1 MRLFVLFVV
10 LLAASILT
18 LHGARA
24 QEPPVTGGEAIGG
37 VFDALSLRP
46 QPSAPADFVVRSRP
60 DARGLDYAPLTPVE
74 RSRSNTPAEL
84 EAAQADM
91 DAALARNRRAAAR
104 VKIPDI
110 AAPRKRK
117 AN

>member
-1 MRLFVLFVV
+1 MRLFI
-10 LLAASILT
+10 LLAASCLS

-24 QEPPVTGGEAIGG
+24 QEPVTGGEAIGG

-46 QPSAPADFVVRSRP
+46 QPPPPADFVVQSRP
-60 DARGLDYAPLTPVE
+60 DARGLNYAPLSPVE
-74 RSRSNTPAEL
+74 RSRGKTPAEL

-104 VKIPDI
+104 VKIPDV

-117 AN
+117 SN

>member
-1 MRLFVLFVV
+1 MRLFVL
-10 LLAASILT
+10 LAASCLT

-24 QEPPVTGGEAIGG
+24 QEPVTGGEAIGG
-37 VFDALSLRP
+37 VLDALSLRS
-46 QPSAPADFVVRSRP
+46 QPSAPADFVLRSRP

-74 RSRSNTPAEL
+74 RSRSKTPAEL

-104 VKIPDI
+104 VKIPDV

-117 AN
+117 SN